1 MALNAKIL
9 NARCTL
15 PKRHRSLAIKAR
27 SKLYAIMQETDS
39 KAAYDVVFEFVCR
52 PEEIALTREERPFI
66 TGTLIDN
73 LKECLGEPGSGE
85 SSNYWDLF
93 TQGNGDVSAIEGY
106 FPTLTSGELDMIKNA
121 QYASYDCDAEQMDD
135 SELLEL
141 CDTYIDES
149 CSDEAKSYAAEL
161 REVIKALQS
170 DDLGAGCSLV
180 ERFISDLKSEMMSDV
195 FTDAMIWVHLNEL
208 MECMFYDGGE
218 MQILVYS
225 SKEVYEYR
233 AYRDRLPAEK
243 REEADG
249 YVNLFKEPFAAAS
262 DDSFEDGAIGYGGM
276 TGAMDLDSEYNDES
290 RTFSVFVP
298 CYSYGAI
305 EEELS
310 PLFEFALYYVA
321 QELPKLRAQY
331 GSVPEGLDMPSGTE
345 ADKRA
350 A

>member
-9 NARCTL
+9 NARCAL

-39 KAAYDVVFEFVCR
+39 KATYDVVFGFVCK
-52 PEEIALTREERPFI
+52 PEEIALTREESPFV
-66 TGTLIDN
+66 TSTLNDS
-73 LKECLGEPGSGE
+73 LREYLGEPGSGG
-85 SSNYWDLF
+85 SSNWDLF
-93 TQGNGDVSAIEGY
+93 TQGNGDVGAIEGY
-106 FPTLTSGELDMIKNA
+106 FPTLSFGELAMIRDA
-121 QYASYDCDAEQMDD
+121 HYASYDCNVEQMDD

-141 CDTYIDES
+141 CDAYDGVD
-149 CSDEAKSYAAEL
+149 SDEAKGYVAEL
-161 REVIKALQS
+161 REVAKAFQS

-180 ERFISDLKSEMMSDV
+180 ENFVSDIKSELMDDM
-195 FTDAMIWVHLNEL
+195 FTDAMIWVHINEL
-208 MECMFYDGGE
+208 MECMFYGGGE

-233 AYRDRLPAEK
+233 TYRDRLPAEK

-249 YVNLFKEPFAAAS
+249 YVNLFKDPFATS
-262 DDSFEDGAIGYGGM
+262 DACSEDDESIGYGG
-276 TGAMDLDSEYNDES
+276 TGALDLDSEYNDES

-310 PLFEFALYYVA
+310 PLFEFALCYVA
-321 QELPKLRAQY
+321 QELPKLREQY
-331 GSVPEGLDMPSGTE
+331 GSVPEGLDIPSGTG
-345 ADKRA
+345 ADKKA